1 MRLAA
6 SIAVI
11 AVLLTPSA
19 AASASPPTA
28 KQPGTQPTYD
38 YTQAIREQVWV
49 QTGVDSDFDG
59 QPDRV
64 AVRIIRPAAS
74 RKVPVI
80 FQASPYYAGL
90 NDVPNH
96 DDIDRDGAAGLT
108 KTSAAD
114 RAESITFAG
123 YLDNYFVPRGYA
135 VVFADSLGTGG
146 STGCPTSGGR
156 NETLGMKA
164 VVDWLNGRAKAFDAD
179 GNKVRADWSTG
190 RTGMIGVSY
199 NATLPNAVAAT
210 GVKGLET
217 IVPIAGISSWYD
229 YYRAN
234 GGVVAPG
241 GFQGEDLDVLARAVL
256 TRANPEVCAGVMD
269 DIERAQDRETG
280 DYSAFWAERDYT
292 RDVNKVR
299 ASVFLV
305 HGLHDEN
312 VRTLQA
318 GQWWDGLAARNVPR
332 KIWLHQ
338 AAHTDP
344 FNIRRDVWLTTLHR
358 WFDYWLYRIDTGIM
372 REPMADVEV
381 APNQWTTAPTWP
393 VPSTHPVSLRLG
405 SGARQTFVDNPART
419 AEDLVASPELSDPN
433 RLVYLFPASSSETRI
448 SGTAEITVKADV
460 SGASP
465 YLTALLVD
473 YGSAE
478 RYAGVRTLAVQDCVG
493 PGIEGDP
500 GCFNRREYVT
510 ATTPYEIVTRGW
522 LDTRN
527 RTSPSRTVPV
537 VPGRPYTFQWKLQS
551 TDHVF
556 APGHRIGVVL
566 ISTERDHT
574 LRYPA
579 GTVVGVQPALS
590 HLNLRI
596 S

>member
-6 SIAVI
+6 SIVAI
-11 AVLLTPSA
+11 AMLLAPAPA
-19 AASASPPTA
+19 AASEAR
-28 KQPGTQPTYD
+28 PTYD
-38 YTQAIREQVWV
+38 YATAVREEVWV
-49 QTGVDSDFDG
+49 RTGVDSDADG
-59 QPDRV
+59 RPDRV
-64 AVRIIRPAAS
+64 AVRIIRPATS
-74 RKVPVI
+74 TKVPVI

-96 DDIDRDGAAGLT
+96 DDVDRSGITSLAA
-108 KTSAAD
+108 
-114 RAESITFAG
+114 SISFAG

-146 STGCPTSGGR
+146 SDGCPTSGGR

-164 VVDWLNGRAKAFDAD
+164 VVDWLNGRASAVDAA
-179 GNKVRADWSTG
+179 GNPVRAGWTTG

-199 NATLPNAVAAT
+199 NGTLPNAVAAT
-210 GVKGLET
+210 GVEGLET

-241 GFQGEDLDVLARAVL
+241 GFPGEDLDVLARAVL
-256 TRANPEVCAGVMD
+256 TRQNPEVCAPVID
-269 DIERAQDRETG
+269 AIEKAQDRETG
-280 DYSAFWAERDYT
+280 DYSRFWAERDYL
-292 RDVNKVR
+292 RDVGKVK

-305 HGLHDEN
+305 HGLHDLN
-312 VRTLQA
+312 VRTGQA
-318 GQWWDGLAARNVPR
+318 GQWWDALSRRHVPR

-344 FNIRRDVWLTTLHR
+344 FHVRRDVWLATLGR
-358 WFDYWLYRIDTGIM
+358 WFDYWLQRIDTGIM
-372 REPMADVEV
+372 REPIADVEV
-381 APNQWTTAPTWP
+381 APNQWETSRTWP
-393 VPSTHPVSLRLG
+393 LPGSSALRLPG
-405 SGARQTFVDNPART
+405 SGTQSFVDDPART
-419 AEDLVASPELSDPN
+419 AEEIVADGGG
-433 RLVYLFPASSSETRI
+433 LVYQFPALTEETRLT
-448 SGTAEITVKADV
+448 GTPEITVRAAL

-473 YGSAE
+473 YGAAE
-478 RYAGVRTLAVQDCVG
+478 RYAGLRTLPEQDCVG

-510 ATTPYEIVTRGW
+510 ATTPFEIVTRGW

-527 RTSPSRTVPV
+527 RLSPAVTTPIVA
-537 VPGRPYTFQWKLQS
+537 GREYTFRWKLQT

-556 APGHRIGVVL
+556 AAGHRIGVVL
-566 ISTERDHT
+566 ISTDRAHT

-579 GTVVGVQPALS
+579 GTVVTVRLHLS
-590 HLNLRI
+590 KLELRLAGTHG
-596 S
+596 